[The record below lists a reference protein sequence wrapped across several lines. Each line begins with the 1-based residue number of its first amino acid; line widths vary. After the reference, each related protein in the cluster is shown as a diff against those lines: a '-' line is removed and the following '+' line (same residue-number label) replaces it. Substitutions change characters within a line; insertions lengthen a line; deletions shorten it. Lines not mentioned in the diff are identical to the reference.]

1 MKKVF
6 SIWLICLLA
15 CVAGQVAAQ
24 TYTFSP
30 SGWTSKPVG
39 NISSGSTTY
48 NAATT
53 DGVYISARAVNNGD
67 GTIKIYVKKS
77 NGSFQNS
84 VTARAY
90 KNLTYSGGSITSMGT
105 SAGQGK
111 ATSGDSQISFDVTPG
126 ITSGSCTYTLLV
138 ISSGS
143 TVTRFYTFPI
153 TVKASTPAPNLFLA
167 SAMSFGGTSLV
178 QNANNSFSVKVKNSG
193 SSSWKGAFY
202 LKCGSTDLITWS
214 KEIAAGSTVTLTGT
228 YSFPTTGSKKVEL
241 YYQTGGSGDGHLV
254 PAGSYSNPITVTVS
268 SNQRADLFLASAM
281 SFGGTSLVQNANNSF
296 SVKVKNS
303 GSSSWKG
310 AFYLKCGSTDL
321 ITWSKEIAAGSTVTL
336 TGTYSFPTTGSK
348 KVELYYQTGGS
359 GDGYLVPAGSYSNPI
374 TVTVTSSS
382 SSVPSLTL
390 VSAMSFD
397 SSNLIVGK
405 QHSFSANV
413 KNTGTSSW
421 TGRFYVKCDGEN
433 LIAIEKPRT
442 LSVGDVTL
450 ISGTYTPTS
459 TGTKKIELYYKTET
473 ESSGALVSSGGYSNP
488 ITVTIS
494 SSQTASANLTLSMA
508 PTFGSTN
515 LTKGKP
521 YNFVTRIKNTGTS
534 SWTGYFFVK
543 PVGTD
548 NNWVRTENPVTI
560 NSGKEYSLTGSY
572 TPTATGTYSIGVHYL
587 TKGETSGDLV
597 SKGSYSNPITVT
609 VTSSSSSVPS
619 LTLVSAMSFDSSN
632 LIVGKQ
638 HSFSANVK
646 NTGTSSWT
654 GRFYVKCDGENLI
667 AIEKPR
673 TLSVGD
679 VTLISGTYTPTSTGT
694 KRIELYYKT
703 ETESSGALVSAGSY
717 TNPITVTISSSQTA
731 SANLTLSMAPTFG
744 STNLTKGKP
753 YNFVTKIKNN
763 GTSSWTGYFF
773 VKPVGSTDNWVRTED
788 PVTINSGKEYS
799 LTGSYTPTATGTYSI
814 GVHYLTKGETSGDLV
829 SKGSYSNPIIIT
841 VTESST
847 PTYYYDLKLKTAI
860 SAPSTL
866 TVGNTGSLS
875 ATVTN
880 SGNKDWSGTLY
891 IYDNGTTVA
900 KNSTTIS
907 KSGGFASVY
916 TSSWK
921 PTTAGQHE
929 ISVRYVSSN
938 SSSTE
943 LVGAN
948 GYSNPVNVTVN
959 SSVTT
964 KKANLTLITKGLAP
978 TAVAAGS
985 EVYYHYRITDE
996 NYYRLSGVKLVYEII
1011 SNYRSGS
1018 YISEASDENGL
1029 VTLTLSAEEGMAG
1042 GDVQIVVKSLQDSQ
1056 GNKIEM
1062 ARETA
1067 DGNIT
1072 LAVKPIDVLQNVE
1085 SVKIVLEPGVSGEW
1099 GSKKILEVNAEASFP
1114 ISLRW
1119 KYEDDG
1125 DLKNKSVGIGGKFG
1139 AGGKMDIGLKTS
1151 MGNYESWFNCL
1162 NLETGGGVNIGGDVS
1177 ITATNF
1183 SGAIKCCVLAMA
1195 DRITATTNRLL
1206 NAGVQTIR
1214 KIYEN
1219 RYEPSIAMDCFIGVS
1234 GNLSLKFLDKLPGGG
1249 SRRFHSS
1256 PLIPDNIDITEL
1268 GGGVS
1273 GALKFTP
1280 IKYTN
1285 DYGEE
1290 TKTYARSLSINLN
1303 GNANVKTSFE
1313 NIFFKNK
1320 SWWKYGSRIVV
1331 QPTLLGTEKFFK
1343 LSSASYKADL
1353 GIGFVEEEEY
1363 SDKQMTQLKSLSNK
1377 TSLTYGN
1384 NFSLKELGL
1393 GNIGTIGLEGAYK
1406 TTASTE
1412 LECGGDWV
1420 NYIQKLA
1427 ANSST
1432 QSTLIK
1438 KAFPILTG
1446 QYLYTSPLAL
1456 YNVWRNDHLSD
1467 LTKLEMS
1474 NLSYNIKDVLKVEHT
1489 NSSEVMLKVSI
1500 PILTTPKFPLLKNFS
1515 FDVGA
1520 SVSADCY
1527 PSKSYF
1533 SPEDKTFLP
1542 VVARPSS
1549 TIKEI
1554 AKKYLENLLKNIK
1567 DAMDEDAEEINDTW
1581 DGITARTECG
1591 SNMGTKIYFT
1601 NRGQGHLSILDSY
1614 GKVCRWAARRHPQL
1628 AAAKQDDICT
1638 FAFTINDQTQNFDAG
1653 VNLAFQHFYPAG
1665 DLLAVTEQGDTLF
1678 VVSEVCDLSAMVAN
1692 QNLSASQRGQFKM
1705 ETSVGADDLTPFG
1718 LPKDLKLDVYQAD
1731 EGSDIWHYVGPAGT
1745 TTMVNSLG
1753 SYIMA
1758 TSIKNDVQKPQ
1769 ISITVDNT
1777 TGIMRLFIKDN
1788 IGLKMKTLQVLING
1802 SLRTLNAIDEWNYA
1816 LKLSSSDMQGTM
1828 TVYVTVDDLAGNN
1841 GHVFRIF
1848 DMGPSGIVGVEKND
1862 SSDQSS
1868 ISVRNGAIV
1877 VSDSKP
1883 DTRVAVFTL
1892 DGKLVVEGQTDASG
1906 VAVLHQPIKRMGVY
1920 VVTLSDGTTQK
1931 VYIK

>member
-1 MKKVF
+1 MKNNCK
-6 SIWLICLLA
+6 IWLICLFTFVTGL
-15 CVAGQVAAQ
+15 VSAQ
-24 TYTFSP
+24 TYTISP
-30 SGWTSKPVG
+30 TGWTSKPVG
-39 NISSGSTTY
+39 TISSGSTTF
-48 NAATT
+48 NASTT
-53 DGVYISARAVNNGD
+53 DGIYITARAVSNGD
-67 GTIKIYVKKS
+67 GTITIYAKKS
-77 NGSFQNS
+77 SGSFQNS

-105 SAGQGK
+105 AAGQGK
-111 ATSGDSQISFDVTPG
+111 AVSGDSQISFDVTPG
-126 ITSGSCTYTLLV
+126 LSSGSCTYTLLV
-138 ISSGS
+138 ISNGS

-153 TVKASTPAPNLFLA
+153 TVKAA
-167 SAMSFGGTSLV
+167 SAKLPTPDYTTFYASEITSTSFKANWGKVSGATQYYINIREVGGQYPSTRNHGSAGTSYTFTNLTPGTSYEFQV
-178 QNANNSFSVKVKNSG
+178 KAINNTQES
-193 SSSWKGAFY
+193 
-202 LKCGSTDLITWS
+202 DWS
-214 KEIAAGSTVTLTGT
+214 KSIQTPVTTTSNKLATPDYT
-228 YSFPTTGSKKVEL
+228 KFTATNITTTGFTAKWSSVSGATKYGILVRKV
-241 YYQTGGSGDGHLV
+241 G
-254 PAGSYSNPITVTVS
+254 GSYSDPEYENEVS
-268 SNQRADLFLASAM
+268 STSCDVTGLQPGQSYEFQIQARNGYSSQKSDWSKSIQTPVTTANNKLPTPDYTTFTYSDVTSTSFVAHWGKVSGATQYYINIREVGGQYPSTRNHGSA
-281 SFGGTSLVQNANNSF
+281 GTSYTFTNLTPGTSYEFQVKAINNTQES
-296 SVKVKNS
+296 
-303 GSSSWKG
+303 
-310 AFYLKCGSTDL
+310 D
-321 ITWSKEIAAGSTVTL
+321 WSKSI
-336 TGTYSFPTTGSK
+336 
-348 KVELYYQTGGS
+348 QT
-359 GDGYLVPAGSYSNPI
+359 P
-374 TVTVTSSS
+374 
-382 SSVPSLTL
+382 
-390 VSAMSFD
+390 
-397 SSNLIVGK
+397 
-405 QHSFSANV
+405 V
-413 KNTGTSSW
+413 K
-421 TGRFYVKCDGEN
+421 
-433 LIAIEKPRT
+433 T
-442 LSVGDVTL
+442 LS
-450 ISGTYTPTS
+450 
-459 TGTKKIELYYKTET
+459 
-473 ESSGALVSSGGYSNP
+473 A
-488 ITVTIS
+488 
-494 SSQTASANLTLSMA
+494 AANLTLSMA

-521 YNFVTRIKNTGTS
+521 YNFVTKIKNTGTS

-548 NNWVRTENPVTI
+548 NNWIRTENPVTI
-560 NSGKEYSLTGSY
+560 SSGKEYSLTGSY

-597 SKGSYSNPITVT
+597 SKGSYPNPITVT

-829 SKGSYSNPIIIT
+829 SKGSYSNPITIT

-1072 LAVKPIDVLQNVE
+1072 LAVKPIANLQNIE
-1085 SVKIVLEPGVSGEW
+1085 SAKIELEPGIGAEW
-1099 GSKKILEVNAEASFP
+1099 GIKNFMKVNAGGSFP
-1114 ISLRW
+1114 ISVKW
-1119 KYEDDG
+1119 NYEDDG
-1125 DLKNKSVGIGGKFG
+1125 SLRSKTVGVGAKVGGGGKLDFSINESMDEYTDYYGCSVG
-1139 AGGKMDIGLKTS
+1139 AD
-1151 MGNYESWFNCL
+1151 
-1162 NLETGGGVNIGGDVS
+1162 VHIGGDVS
-1177 ITATNF
+1177 VSAKTF
-1183 SGAIKCCVLAMA
+1183 SRAILCAVLALA
-1195 DRITATTNRLL
+1195 DRATTITHRWA
-1206 NAGVQTIR
+1206 NAGIQTIR
-1214 KIYEN
+1214 KIYEYKFKPS
-1219 RYEPSIAMDCFIGVS
+1219 YETDWFFDVS
-1234 GNLSLKFLDKLPGGG
+1234 GSLNAKFLDKSPKSSTFHNSTAIPGGIG
-1249 SRRFHSS
+1249 IS
-1256 PLIPDNIDITEL
+1256 EL
-1268 GGGVS
+1268 NGGVS
-1273 GALKFTP
+1273 GTLKFTP
-1280 IKYTN
+1280 LKFNN
-1285 DYGEE
+1285 DTENGV
-1290 TKTYARSLSINLN
+1290 KTYSRSVSVKLN
-1303 GNANVKTSFE
+1303 GNAKVKASFE
-1313 NIFFKNK
+1313 NTFFANK
-1320 SWWKYGSRIVV
+1320 SWWKAGRLIV
-1331 QPTLLGTEKFFK
+1331 QPSLFGPETFFK
-1343 LSSASYKADL
+1343 FGSASADL
-1353 GIGFVEEEEY
+1353 GISLTEEEEY
-1363 SDKQMTQLKSLSNK
+1363 NDRGMTSLKSISNK
-1377 TSLTYGN
+1377 FSLTNGKKI
-1384 NFSLKELGL
+1384 SIDD
-1393 GNIGTIGLEGAYK
+1393 IGIKTICNTLNAEGAYK
-1406 TTASTE
+1406 TTASTK
-1412 LECGGDWV
+1412 LKSGSNWV
-1420 NYIQKLA
+1420 NYIRNVSAQ
-1427 ANSST
+1427 NSSLGT
-1432 QSTLIK
+1432 YIK
-1438 KAFPILTG
+1438 RAYPILTG
-1446 QYLYTSPLAL
+1446 QYLFTSPSDL
-1456 YNVWRNDHLSD
+1456 YNVWRNDYLSD
-1467 LTKLEMS
+1467 LTKMGFANS
-1474 NLSYNIKDVLKVEHT
+1474 SFNIKDVLKVEHT
-1489 NSSEVMLKVSI
+1489 NSSEVMMQVKI
-1500 PILTTPKFPLLKNFS
+1500 PIIWWKDFYFEL
-1515 FDVGA
+1515 GA
-1520 SVSADCY
+1520 TVSAVCF
-1527 PSKSYF
+1527 PSESYF
-1533 SPEDKTFLP
+1533 SPEDNTFLP

-1549 TIKEI
+1549 TIIDI
-1554 AKKYLENLLKNIK
+1554 AKDFVGEIIENIK
-1567 DAMDEDAEEINDTW
+1567 NSVDEDEQEINDTW
-1581 DGITARTECG
+1581 DGVTPRVYAG
-1591 SNMGTKIYFT
+1591 STVGTKIVFT
-1601 NRGQGHLSILDSY
+1601 NRGQGHQSIQDSY

-1628 AAAKQDDICT
+1628 AAAKQEDICT

-1665 DLLAVTEQGDTLF
+1665 DLLAVTDQGDTLF

-1692 QNLSASQRGQFKM
+1692 QNLSTSQHGQFKM
-1705 ETSVGADDLTPFG
+1705 ETVVGADDLTPFG

-1788 IGLKMKTLQVLING
+1788 IGLKKKTLQVLVNG

>member
-6 SIWLICLLA
+6 SIWLICLFA

-111 ATSGDSQISFDVTPG
+111 ANSGDSQISFDVTPG

-138 ISSGS
+138 ISNGS
-143 TVTRFYTFPI
+143 TVTRFHTFPI

-167 SAMSFGGTSLV
+167 SEMSFGGTSLV

-228 YSFPTTGSKKVEL
+228 YAFPTTGSKKVEL

-281 SFGGTSLVQNANNSF
+281 SFGGTSLVKDKNNSF

-336 TGTYSFPTTGSK
+336 TGTYAFPTTGSK

-374 TVTVTSSS
+374 TVTVSSPS
-382 SSVPSLTL
+382 SSVTSLTL

-397 SSNLIVGK
+397 ATNLIVGK
-405 QHSFSANV
+405 QYSFSANV

-473 ESSGALVSSGGYSNP
+473 ESSGVLVSSGSYSNP
-488 ITVTIS
+488 ITVTFS

-508 PTFGSTN
+508 PSFGSTN

-548 NNWVRTENPVTI
+548 NNWIRTENPVTI

-597 SKGSYSNPITVT
+597 GKGSYSNPITVT
-609 VTSSSSSVPS
+609 VSSSSSSVTS
-619 LTLVSAMSFDSSN
+619 LTLVSAMSFDATN

-638 HSFSANVK
+638 YSFSANVK

-694 KRIELYYKT
+694 KKIELYYKT
-703 ETESSGALVSAGSY
+703 ETESSGVLVSSGSY
-717 TNPITVTISSSQTA
+717 SNPITVTFSSSQTA
-731 SANLTLSMAPTFG
+731 SANLTLSMAPSFG

-753 YNFVTKIKNN
+753 YNFVTRIKNT
-763 GTSSWTGYFF
+763 GTTSWTGYFF
-773 VKPVGSTDNWVRTED
+773 VKPVGTDNNWIRTEN
-788 PVTINSGKEYS
+788 PVTISSGKEYS

-829 SKGSYSNPIIIT
+829 SKGSYSNPITIS

-847 PTYYYDLKLKTAI
+847 PTYSTNLKLKSAI
-860 SAPSTL
+860 TAPSTL
-866 TVGNTGSLS
+866 TLGSTGNLA

-880 SGNKDWSGTLY
+880 SGNASWSGTLY
-891 IYDNGTTVA
+891 IFDNGTKVA
-900 KNSTTIS
+900 ERTTTIS
-907 KSGGFASVY
+907 SSGGFSTIY

-929 ISVRYVSSN
+929 ISVCYLSSN

-948 GYSNPVNVTVN
+948 GYSNPVFVTVN
-959 SSVTT
+959 SPVTT

-996 NYYRLSGVKLVYEII
+996 NYYRLSGVKLVYDII
-1011 SNYRSGS
+1011 SNFRSGS

-1029 VTLTLSAEEGMAG
+1029 VTLTLATEEGMAG
-1042 GDVQIVVKSLQDSQ
+1042 SDVQIVVKSLQDSQ
-1056 GNKIEM
+1056 GNKVEL
-1062 ARETA
+1062 ARSTT

-1072 LAVKPIDVLQNVE
+1072 LAVKPIDVFQNVE
-1085 SVKIVLEPGVSGEW
+1085 STKIELEPGVSKEW
-1099 GSKKILEVNAEASFP
+1099 GLGNFMKVNVGGSIPFTFK
-1114 ISLRW
+1114 R
-1119 KYEDDG
+1119 KYNNDG
-1125 DLKNKSVGIGGKFG
+1125 SLKNKTIGIGVKVGG
-1139 AGGKMDIGLKTS
+1139 GGKIDVSLDES
-1151 MGNYESWFNCL
+1151 MGDYKKYFDCL
-1162 NLETGGGVNIGGDVS
+1162 TVGGSVQIGGDVS
-1177 ITATNF
+1177 VSADSY
-1183 SGAIKCCVLAMA
+1183 SGAIMCGVLALA
-1195 DRITATTNRLL
+1195 EKSPITTNVIVDK
-1206 NAGVQTIR
+1206 GIKVIR
-1214 KIYEN
+1214 KLFEYEFKPTYSSDWFYGFSSN
-1219 RYEPSIAMDCFIGVS
+1219 LNVDFMKSQPIASV
-1234 GNLSLKFLDKLPGGG
+1234 
-1249 SRRFHSS
+1249 FHKIFF
-1256 PLIPDNIDITEL
+1256 PKNIEIKEL
-1268 GGGVS
+1268 GAGINGS
-1273 GALKFTP
+1273 YKLIP
-1280 IKYTN
+1280 IKYNN
-1285 DYGEE
+1285 DTEKGIQ
-1290 TKTYARSLSINLN
+1290 TYSRSSSLNLN
-1303 GNANVKTSFE
+1303 GYANVKTSFE
-1313 NIFFKNK
+1313 NTFFANK
-1320 SWWKYGSRIVV
+1320 SWWNSGSRIIV
-1331 QPTLLGTEKFFK
+1331 QPRLLGPDTFFK
-1343 LSSASYKADL
+1343 LNKSNVSGDI
-1353 GIGFVEEEEY
+1353 GINIFEEEEY
-1363 SDKQMTQLKSLSNK
+1363 NDFGMTSLKSISNK
-1377 TSLTYGN
+1377 ISLTKGAKI
-1384 NFSLKELGL
+1384 SLEGLGL
-1393 GNIGTIGLEGAYK
+1393 KGICTTLDAEGAYK
-1406 TTASTE
+1406 TTASTKFKS
-1412 LECGGDWV
+1412 GSNWV
-1420 NYIQKLA
+1420 NDVMAIA
-1427 ANSST
+1427 AKNSLQAT
-1432 QSTLIK
+1432 IIK
-1438 KAFPILTG
+1438 NVYPILKEKS
-1446 QYLYTSPLAL
+1446 LFTSPMDL
-1456 YNVWRNDHLSD
+1456 YNIRRNDYLRD
-1467 LTKLEMS
+1467 LPKVDMS
-1474 NLSYNIKDVLKVEHT
+1474 NASYNIKEVLKVEQV
-1489 NSSEVMLKVSI
+1489 NSSEVMLKLKI
-1500 PILTTPKFPLLKNFS
+1500 PIFVWKKFYFEL
-1515 FDVGA
+1515 GA
-1520 SVSADCY
+1520 TVSADCF
-1527 PSKSYF
+1527 PSESYF

-1549 TIKEI
+1549 SIVDIASDIVKEI
-1554 AKKYLENLLKNIK
+1554 VDKIAKAVKN
-1567 DAMDEDAEEINDTW
+1567 DEQEINDTW
-1581 DGITARTECG
+1581 DGITARTQCG
-1591 SNMGTKIYFT
+1591 SNIGTKIYFT
-1601 NRGQGHLSILDSY
+1601 NRGQGHPSILDAN

-1653 VNLAFQHFYPAG
+1653 VNLAFEHYYPAG

-1705 ETSVGADDLTPFG
+1705 ETAVGADDLTPFG

-1777 TGIMRLFIKDN
+1777 TGVMRLFIKDN
-1788 IGLKMKTLQVLING
+1788 IGLKKNTLQVLING

-1848 DMGPSGIVGVEKND
+1848 DMGPTGIVGVEKND
-1862 SSDQSS
+1862 SSEQSS